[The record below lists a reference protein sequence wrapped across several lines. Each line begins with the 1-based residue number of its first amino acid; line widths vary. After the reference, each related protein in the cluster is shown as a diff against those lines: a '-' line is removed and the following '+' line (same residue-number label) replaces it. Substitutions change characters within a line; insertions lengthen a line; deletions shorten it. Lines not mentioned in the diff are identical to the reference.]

1 MCGISLKE
9 NGNKEKKMKAR
20 CMRCRAQMEMKDM
33 IQTKTK
39 RGVPMIKGICVKC
52 GCKMA
57 IIGKTL

>member
-1 MCGISLKE
+1 
-9 NGNKEKKMKAR
+9 MKAR